1 MKKILMVGILF
12 VLIAGAAMPVLAQE
26 QTFTVT
32 SKAVLVYAE
41 PRTDSL
47 LIAVM
52 STGSTLTVLGEQ
64 QNGFS
69 KVRIPDGR
77 EGWAQL
83 GIESAVP
90 GGTTGGGGVIIMA
103 VDNVRIREQSNLR
116 SRQIGSITW
125 GETASLLAF
134 DASGDWAQVNYK
146 GLIGWVFYAYFRVV
160 EGNVG
165 AVSGIGATPSSTTG
179 SGSTVVALGN
189 VIIREEPRLNAR
201 RLTLAGWGDTAVFLG
216 FDETGHWIQVRFGSF
231 TGWTATDWWRDA
243 NGNILTSGIAPNT
256 PAAVQPT
263 ATVQVPQDA
272 SPATGVVVMAL
283 GNVRIRNVPDL
294 NGEQVVSI
302 GWGDQAVVL
311 ARDAADLWF
320 LIQFN
325 NVTGWVARD
334 WFQVLSGNP
343 GGLPIQQ

>member
-1 MKKILMVGILF
+1 MKKILVLGILF
-12 VLIAGAAMPVLAQE
+12 TLMAGAVMPALAQE

-32 SKAVLVYAE
+32 SKAVLVYNE

-90 GGTTGGGGVIIMA
+90 AATTGGTGVLIMA
-103 VDNVRIREQSNLR
+103 VDNIRIREQPNLR
-116 SRQIGSITW
+116 ARQIGSIGW
-125 GETASLLAF
+125 GEVVPLLAF
-134 DASGDWAQVNYK
+134 DQTGDWAQINYK
-146 GLIGWVFYAYFRVV
+146 GLIGWVFYAFFRVL

-165 AVSGIGATPSSTTG
+165 SVSGIGATPAVTVG
-179 SGSTVVALGN
+179 SGTTVVAVGN
-189 VIIREEPRLNAR
+189 VLIREEPRLNAR
-201 RLTLAGWGDTAVFLG
+201 RLTLAGWGDTATFFG
-216 FDETGHWIQVRFGSF
+216 FDETGNWIQVRFGGF
-231 TGWTATDWWRDA
+231 TGWTAVVWWRDA
-243 NGNILTSGIAPNT
+243 NGNELTPGIAPNT
-256 PAAVQPT
+256 IAAPQPT
-263 ATVQVPQDA
+263 STVQVPQGA
-272 SPATGVVVMAL
+272 STAAGVVVVAL
-283 GNVRIRNVPDL
+283 GNVRIRNVPNL
-294 NGEQVVSI
+294 NGEQVGSI

-325 NVTGWVARD
+325 GVVGWVARD